1 MKLRTLLL
9 ASISALALVST
20 ANAADNLSTAT
31 TAISKALTSGS
42 PCTVGTAA
50 TPLSCSGFYFGAG
63 VGGEGSNADIVG
75 NGINGSVFAGGM
87 TPTFDAGYQYMQ
99 GNWIF
104 GAELDVGYTLGTNAS
119 VNGTDNNFNGFRVT
133 EFFKAGGNLNGLLG
147 TQSPITIPPQLANS
161 VLGAYVGVGST
172 EWQLPGGW
180 ATGAVSGAGVLFD
193 IGPHTFGDLRYT
205 YTNFNGAKA
214 GGVTIQND
222 QSLLATINYKF

>member
-1 MKLRTLLL
+1 MKLRTILLGLMTTLLL
-9 ASISALALVST
+9 PLV
-20 ANAADNLSTAT
+20 AQAADLSPAQ
-31 TAISKALTSGS
+31 TAISNALNSGS
-42 PCTVGTAA
+42 PCAVGTAS
-50 TPLSCSGFYFGAG
+50 TPLSCSGFYAG
-63 VGGEGSNADIVG
+63 GGIGGEGSNADIVG

-87 TPTFDAGYQYMQ
+87 TPTFDAGYQYVQ

-104 GAELDVGYTLGTNAS
+104 GAELDVGYTLGTNTT
-119 VNGTDNNFNGFRVT
+119 VDGVGNNYNGFRVT
-133 EFFKAGGNLNGLLG
+133 EFFKVGGNLNGLLG
-147 TQSPITIPPQLANS
+147 VQSPITIPPQLANS
-161 VLGAYVGVGST
+161 VLGAYAGVGST

-222 QSLLATINYKF
+222 QSLLMTINYKF